1 MKKILAFI
9 LILIMVISFTGC
21 NKTNKNEIGE
31 VNSHFSG
38 FYVELVV
45 DSEYKVKSINPTS
58 IYSFKKDLLSNDSGN
73 VKNMGFISFG
83 ESSKTISDVDGVKT
97 AIIMTS
103 IILPSNA
110 PDKVK
115 IYIVRENQNG
125 TYTVDLDR
133 YETVDVTSRGTYSVN
148 YSYSI
153 NGVKLMKEV
162 YL

>member
-73 VKNMGFISFG
+73 VENMGFVAFG
-83 ESSKTISDVDGVKT
+83 ESSKTIS
-97 AIIMTS
+97 S
-103 IILPSNA
+103 ISFLTDNRSYILKPVVPALPSINTFVI
-110 PDKVK
+110 KVTLLK
-115 IYIVRENQNG
+115 
-125 TYTVDLDR
+125 
-133 YETVDVTSRGTYSVN
+133 
-148 YSYSI
+148 
-153 NGVKLMKEV
+153 
-162 YL
+162 